1 MLTGRKRQQ
10 TISFHLCWSM
20 CSFPAEQVDA
30 RVLDREWRDS
40 PDVKLVGLRR
50 RLVLLGV
57 ASNHWVF
64 ND

>member
-1 MLTGRKRQQ
+1 
-10 TISFHLCWSM
+10 M

-64 ND
+64 NDWFFREESKS